1 MPRQIG
7 PSWFISHWCSG
18 SCRKACFLFEGYSY
32 CKHFQG
38 HEVVSVPVDSR
49 TAGLIIGKGG
59 ANIKAIKQD
68 LQTREET
75 KCNPWIISGPKE
87 DVREFLA
94 RLNARFGVCALGGLD
109 THRFVCPGCSLDFP
123 NGTLML
129 AHVRNGA
136 CPATSCIAHD
146 CTAVYADRDS
156 CRKHES
162 FCKKV
167 QRCPG
172 CSAPFASGSDLQSHV
187 NLKGSWYWKANAVHF

>member
-1 MPRQIG
+1 ML
-7 PSWFISHWCSG
+7 SG
-18 SCRKACFLFEGYSY
+18 VYAGIIFSGYLY

-38 HEVVSVPVDSR
+38 HEVVSVPVDSK

-87 DVREFLA
+87 DVQEFLA

-109 THRFVCPGCSLDFP
+109 AHRFVCPGCSLDFP
-123 NGTLML
+123 NWTLML
-129 AHVRNGA
+129 AHVRNDA
-136 CPATSCIAHD
+136 CPATGCIAHD

-172 CSAPFASGSDLQSHV
+172 CSAPFACGSDLQSHV
-187 NLKGSWYWKANAVHF
+187 NLKGSWPFS